1 MFPSKPSK
9 YHFQTRLIERLEGER
24 SSGKEFRVLE
34 IGSGTSEVAHALL
47 TRFPFLRYVGIEPD
61 PVSVAKARER
71 LKGIDRAT
79 VIHGFG
85 YGGEKRP
92 ELERPFDMVFSLSVL
107 EHVKDLPT
115 FIDYSV
121 KMARPGADVIHL
133 YDLGHALYPSGLKER
148 IQTKLCGTG
157 LLRIFPEHKVAR
169 YLATEDVRKLLEGS
183 CDIKEVTFH
192 NMPSLVALS
201 KRVVDEGLMREIVA
215 FESAHAGKVADMKLR
230 EKLFPSVCF
239 WTKKKNA

>member
-1 MFPSKPSK
+1 
-9 YHFQTRLIERLEGER
+9 
-24 SSGKEFRVLE
+24 
-34 IGSGTSEVAHALL
+34 
-47 TRFPFLRYVGIEPD
+47 
-61 PVSVAKARER
+61 
-71 LKGIDRAT
+71 
-79 VIHGFG
+79 
-85 YGGEKRP
+85 
-92 ELERPFDMVFSLSVL
+92 MVFSLSVL
-107 EHVKDLPT
+107 EHVKSLPI

-121 KMARPGADVIHL
+121 RMARPGADVIHL

-157 LLRIFPEHKVAR
+157 LLRFFPEHKVAR

-230 EKLFPSVCF
+230 EKLFPTVCF